1 MQFFNVGVLE
11 LLFILVLAFVV
22 LGPGRSVKMARN
34 IGVWIRNFVKS
45 PFWRDI
51 ITTSN
56 EIRDLPNRIMDDAEL
71 QQMITELDLSSQDI
85 KDILSQTQS
94 ETKTELQDIEKHINQ
109 ELQSK
114 PSPTE
119 EHSDEI

>member
-22 LGPGRSVKMARN
+22 LGPSRSVKMARN

-94 ETKTELQDIEKHINQ
+94 ETRTELQEVEEQINQ
-109 ELQSK
+109 DLQSD
-114 PSPTE
+114 PSSREKT
-119 EHSDEI
+119 SDEI

>member
-34 IGVWIRNFVKS
+34 IGVWIRKFVKS
-45 PFWRDI
+45 PFWRELI
-51 ITTSN
+51 STSN

-71 QQMITELDLSSQDI
+71 QQMISELDLSSQDI
-85 KDILSQTQS
+85 KDIIGQAQS
-94 ETKTELQDIEKHINQ
+94 ETRTGLQEVENQINQ
-109 ELQSK
+109 DLQLN

-119 EHSDEI
+119 KPRNET

>member
-11 LLFILVLAFVV
+11 LLFILILAFVV
-22 LGPGRSVKMARN
+22 LGPGRSVKIARTV
-34 IGVWIRNFVKS
+34 GAWIRNFVKS
-45 PFWRDI
+45 PFWREI

-71 QQMITELDLSSQDI
+71 QQMIAELDLSSQDI
-85 KDILSQTQS
+85 KDILTQAQS
-94 ETKTELQDIEKHINQ
+94 ETRTELQEVEEQINQ

-114 PSPTE
+114 PSPSKKL
-119 EHSDEI
+119 SDEI